1 MALASTTLAAA
12 IGAADGFLTVASA
25 TSLAPGRLLVIDQE
39 LMRVAGGYVTASTTV
54 PVVRGQ
60 NGTAA
65 VAHVITATVVHGL
78 ASDFPAPGFGATMMY
93 SGTPVWERVSYT
105 GAANTMVLP
114 KAGVNLHVI
123 LNGTTADTFTIPVPT
138 ADMTGCRLLISSN
151 GVAQHVLTFT
161 GGLSGA
167 GTDVDVITINATA
180 PASFEFVAVNALWH
194 AICGPAISGTT
205 TKIAGGI
212 A

>member
-12 IGAADGFLTVASA
+12 IGASDGFLTVAAA
-25 TSLAPGRLLVIDQE
+25 TSVASGRLMVIDQE
-39 LMRVAGGYVTASTTV
+39 VLRVGNGYVSGSTTV

-65 VAHVITATVVHGL
+65 VAHVITATIVHGL
-78 ASDFPAPGFGATMMY
+78 TSDFPAPGFGATMMY

-105 GAANTMVLP
+105 GATNTMVLP

-123 LNGTTADTFTIPVPT
+123 LNGTTADTLTIPVPT
-138 ADMTGCRLLISSN
+138 ADLTGCRLLISSN

-167 GTDVDVITINATA
+167 GGSYDVVTINATA
-180 PASFEFVAVNALWH
+180 PASFEFVAVNALWQ

-205 TKIAGGI
+205 TAIAGVI
-212 A
+212 S